1 MRAAITIDTT
11 SRTPVHRQVYEAWR
25 LGILRGRFERNTRV
39 PSTRDLANT
48 LRVARSTVT
57 QAYEQLIAEG
67 YLQARH
73 GSGTFVCGVLPE
85 KMLHAE
91 TTAQRKVAAI
101 PEIKLSRFGAGLQD
115 DFPYPPKQPGW
126 ISFSQWWPDQ
136 EQFPAAS
143 WRRLLLRHLRKA
155 SPEIFNYAR
164 HSQGYEPLRAEIASY
179 VSKFRAAVCTA
190 AQIVVVNGSQQ
201 GLDLCARVLLDVGDE
216 MAIENPG
223 YLGARRVFGAYG
235 AKLQPVSVDAE
246 GIQCSELRK
255 KTRAV
260 YVTPSHQFPTGVA
273 MSLQRRLQLLAWA
286 RENRSV
292 IIEDDYDSEYRYSGA
307 PLPSLQG
314 LGVDAPV
321 IYCGTFSK
329 VMFPGLRV
337 GYLIVPPQLA
347 PAFRRAKWL
356 TDRNTPM
363 LEQAALADFLREGY
377 LERHIRRMRR
387 LYAGRREALLEA
399 LTRYFGSAATVLGD
413 AAGMH
418 AMVRIEDKALAARAA
433 KNKVQLRSARDYYLG
448 TAPSNEFV
456 FGFATLSERAIRE
469 GIKRLAP

>member
-1 MRAAITIDTT
+1 
-11 SRTPVHRQVYEAWR
+11 
-25 LGILRGRFERNTRV
+25 
-39 PSTRDLANT
+39 
-48 LRVARSTVT
+48 
-57 QAYEQLIAEG
+57 
-67 YLQARH
+67 
-73 GSGTFVCGVLPE
+73 
-85 KMLHAE
+85 
-91 TTAQRKVAAI
+91 
-101 PEIKLSRFGAGLQD
+101 
-115 DFPYPPKQPGW
+115 
-126 ISFSQWWPDQ
+126 
-136 EQFPAAS
+136 
-143 WRRLLLRHLRKA
+143 
-155 SPEIFNYAR
+155 
-164 HSQGYEPLRAEIASY
+164 
-179 VSKFRAAVCTA
+179 
-190 AQIVVVNGSQQ
+190 
-201 GLDLCARVLLDVGDE
+201 
-216 MAIENPG
+216 
-223 YLGARRVFGAYG
+223 
-235 AKLQPVSVDAE
+235 
-246 GIQCSELRK
+246 LRK